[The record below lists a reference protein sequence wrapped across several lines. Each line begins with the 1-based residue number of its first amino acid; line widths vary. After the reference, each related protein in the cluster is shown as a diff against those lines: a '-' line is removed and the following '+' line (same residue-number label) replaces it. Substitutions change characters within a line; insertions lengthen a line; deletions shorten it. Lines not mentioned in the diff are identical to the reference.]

1 LTCGFQ
7 LATRTR
13 RSVPVMTMSTAKIRR
28 PRDEV
33 EPPRVSSRLEG
44 EGSDRILPRLLAIEK
59 QLRLVEQPNAPRISR
74 RRVLE

>member
-1 LTCGFQ
+1 
-7 LATRTR
+7 
-13 RSVPVMTMSTAKIRR
+13 MTMSTAKIRR